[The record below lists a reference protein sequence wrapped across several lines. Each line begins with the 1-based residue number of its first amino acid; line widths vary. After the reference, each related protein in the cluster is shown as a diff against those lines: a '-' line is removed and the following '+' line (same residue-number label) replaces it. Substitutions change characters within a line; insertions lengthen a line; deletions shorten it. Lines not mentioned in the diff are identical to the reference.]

1 MIGEVVLRAGALIA
15 AANRWLGNWVAWLA
29 LAMMLLQVALVV
41 LRSVFSIGSIWL
53 TELIVFANAIM
64 IAAAIASTWAVD
76 GHTRIDVLRERQ
88 SPLARRRLDRW
99 CTALL
104 LLPASAWLIWV
115 SLPYATSAWLTLE
128 GSRNVG
134 GLPGFFIIKSLP
146 LVIGMLL
153 LLQGFAVLLGARA
166 LAREDDEKGDV
177 QKAHGE
183 AP

>member
-1 MIGEVVLRAGALIA
+1 M
-15 AANRWLGNWVAWLA
+15 
-29 LAMMLLQVALVV
+29 
-41 LRSVFSIGSIWL
+41 
-53 TELIVFANAIM
+53 
-64 IAAAIASTWAVD
+64 
-76 GHTRIDVLRERQ
+76 
-88 SPLARRRLDRW
+88 
-99 CTALL
+99 

-183 AP
+183 AS